1 MRRFQDSVTKMDT
14 ISPSV
19 SELWGWTCMTKT
31 LWCHTWPLRDHLS
44 SFYSICLTLIQNQR
58 MDSSVNT
65 VVQWFAVLP
74 CNEKVLGLIPM
85 LGCLSADISPVR
97 KWENC
102 PEQVSH
108 MHSWGFLENP
118 IRSFSS
124 VCSHMHQRVNTNVHI
139 ICVYKCWQQGL
150 LLVQKDTTV
159 ALNWISA
166 ATCTATNARI
176 SSSLYLE
183 EILLLLLKYH
193 YSSSSGICILL
204 LTQQSSAPSPTPQI
218 FCTSETAEWKGSAP
232 ISPEEGHFVLP
243 AQLTM

>member
-1 MRRFQDSVTKMDT
+1 M
-14 ISPSV
+14 
-19 SELWGWTCMTKT
+19 
-31 LWCHTWPLRDHLS
+31 
-44 SFYSICLTLIQNQR
+44 
-58 MDSSVNT
+58 
-65 VVQWFAVLP
+65 QWLAVLP
-74 CNEKVLGLIPM
+74 CNEKDVGLIPM

-102 PEQVSH
+102 PEQLSH

-124 VCSHMHQRVNTNVHI
+124 VHTCIKESTQI
-139 ICVYKCWQQGL
+139 ICVYKCWQQGW
-150 LLVQKDTTV
+150 LLVQKDATV

-166 ATCTATNARI
+166 SMCTATNASI

-193 YSSSSGICILL
+193 DSSSSSGICIL

-218 FCTSETAEWKGSAP
+218 LCTSETAEWKRCAP